1 MKRMLEIMLD
11 ISWNKKMKTSEIPGN
26 DLGWLKRNGYVTLMA
41 GGYVKL
47 SRAGNRAILGL

>member
-1 MKRMLEIMLD
+1 MKRMLEIMID

-26 DLGWLKRNGYVTLMA
+26 ALGWLKRNGYVTLMA